1 MKAVSAM
8 KKLWW
13 GANIYWVILLI
24 YGGIKLFTY
33 NFDTSELGETASY
46 ALIIMVLISASV
58 LNFKPL
64 GACGSI
70 ISIKVINMKIKS
82 KKRRCIKT
90 SSFLITQN
98 HWSHKKLI
106 MLLSTCLL

>member
-58 LNFKPL
+58 LIIEIMKPL
-64 GACGSI
+64 GACGFI

-90 SSFLITQN
+90 SSF
-98 HWSHKKLI
+98 
-106 MLLSTCLL
+106 

>member
-1 MKAVSAM
+1 MKAVSAV

-13 GANIYWVILLI
+13 GANIYCVILLI

-58 LNFKPL
+58 LIIEFQAAWGMWLHNFDK
-64 GACGSI
+64 S
-70 ISIKVINMKIKS
+70 NQHENKI
-82 KKRRCIKT
+82 
-90 SSFLITQN
+90 
-98 HWSHKKLI
+98 
-106 MLLSTCLL
+106 

>member
-1 MKAVSAM
+1 MKAVSAV

-46 ALIIMVLISASV
+46 ALIIMVLIEFQAAWGMW
-58 LNFKPL
+58 LHNFDK
-64 GACGSI
+64 S
-70 ISIKVINMKIKS
+70 NQHENKI
-82 KKRRCIKT
+82 
-90 SSFLITQN
+90 
-98 HWSHKKLI
+98 
-106 MLLSTCLL
+106 

>member
-33 NFDTSELGETASY
+33 NFDTSELGETAS
-46 ALIIMVLISASV
+46 LC
-58 LNFKPL
+58 LNYHGTYF
-64 GACGSI
+64 CQC
-70 ISIKVINMKIKS
+70 INY
-82 KKRRCIKT
+82 
-90 SSFLITQN
+90 
-98 HWSHKKLI
+98 
-106 MLLSTCLL
+106 